1 MQLTLVELS
10 RPSPSLP
17 EILTGIGSTLLGVD
31 RTVKTLLQDLTSS
44 EEIQARMDGII
55 FEKLEDSSCANPLYA
70 ILKDY
75 LGSL

>member
-1 MQLTLVELS
+1 MQVKLVELS

-31 RTVKTLLQDLTSS
+31 RTVKTLLQDFTSS

-55 FEKLEDSSCANPLYA
+55 FEKLEDSSYA
-70 ILKDY
+70 DRLFTILKDY

>member
-1 MQLTLVELS
+1 MTVVELS
-10 RPSPSLP
+10 RPSPTLP
-17 EILTGIGSTLLGVD
+17 EILTGIGSTLLGVET
-31 RTVKTLLQDLTSS
+31 TVKTLLQDLASS

-55 FEKLEDSSCANPLYA
+55 LEKLEDSSYSDPFFT